1 MILNFVSIEQL
12 RRKCNSTQLQIC
24 QNSQLIKKKKKT
36 VKWCNNFKVTLN
48 VIYPT
53 FGSSYSLYIFNP
65 TCVQVIICPYLQQRK
80 QLINY

>member
-12 RRKCNSTQLQIC
+12 RRKCNSTPLQIC
-24 QNSQLIKKKKKT
+24 QNSQLIKKKT

-53 FGSSYSLYIFNP
+53 FGSSYSLCNFNP
-65 TCVQVIICPYLQQRK
+65 TCVQVIICPYLQPRK